1 MELFIGIDWA
11 SEDHDVYIT
20 NEVGKELDSF
30 AIDDSLL
37 GLETFNQKVEKHG
50 ISITSTSRLKHR
62 MG

>member
-20 NEVGKELDSF
+20 NEVGKELESF

-37 GLETFNQKVEKHG
+37 GVRKGKL
-50 ISITSTSRLKHR
+50 R
-62 MG
+62 